1 MDLSGLL
8 QGIERAPSFSR
19 LREAV
24 AAKRSLVIGVGDAAK
39 AAAIAVLAG
48 AAEGPLIVVVPRE
61 DRAEALLEEL
71 SAWLGEGAPLLP
83 FPQRDSL
90 PYERLAPDPEAVRE
104 DVLFRVSSLE
114 PMDCTIW
121 SSKSARQLVPP
132 SVVFQTPPDAAP
144 T

>member
-1 MDLSGLL
+1 MNLSGLL
-8 QGIERAPSFSR
+8 RGIERAPSLTR

-48 AAEGPLIVVVPRE
+48 AAEGPLIVVAPRE

-71 SAWLGEGAPLLP
+71 SVWLGEGAPLVP

-90 PYERLAPDPEAVRE
+90 PYERLAPDPEAVR
-104 DVLFRVSSLE
+104 DRLAAL
-114 PMDCTIW
+114 
-121 SSKSARQLVPP
+121 SALAHGDRCLVVA
-132 SVVFQTPPDAAP
+132 SAMALA
-144 T
+144 